1 MKRLFAR
8 RKRRETEDEDGRDRA
23 AGGSA
28 GERRSPELPCIQT
41 AVEKLAAEMDGA
53 QDILGK
59 LSAALAED
67 ENKAEAEAE
76 GAAAA
81 PERAKIEVG
90 ARVLL
95 SGLQAQPAYNGRV
108 GTVKAYRCAS
118 LPRPAPP
125 CAPARR

>member
-1 MKRLFAR
+1 MKRIFAR
-8 RKRRETEDEDGRDRA
+8 RKRRDTEDEDRREPA
-23 AGGSA
+23 AGGASD
-28 GERRSPELPCIQT
+28 GEGSLPCIQT

-67 ENKAEAEAE
+67 EAEGEAEAE

-108 GTVKAYRCAS
+108 GTVKAYRCVS

>member
-1 MKRLFAR
+1 MKRIFAR
-8 RKRRETEDEDGRDRA
+8 RKRRDTEDEDRREPAA
-23 AGGSA
+23 AGASEEQPDA
-28 GERRSPELPCIQT
+28 LPCIQT

-67 ENKAEAEAE
+67 EAE

>member
-1 MKRLFAR
+1 MKRIFAR
-8 RKRRETEDEDGRDRA
+8 RKRRDTEDEDRREPA
-23 AGGSA
+23 AGGASSGDGA
-28 GERRSPELPCIQT
+28 PKLPCIQT

-67 ENKAEAEAE
+67 EAEAEAEAE

>member
-8 RKRRETEDEDGRDRA
+8 RKRRETEDHGRDRA

-108 GTVKAYRCAS
+108 GTVKAYRCAL
-118 LPRPAPP
+118 LPRP